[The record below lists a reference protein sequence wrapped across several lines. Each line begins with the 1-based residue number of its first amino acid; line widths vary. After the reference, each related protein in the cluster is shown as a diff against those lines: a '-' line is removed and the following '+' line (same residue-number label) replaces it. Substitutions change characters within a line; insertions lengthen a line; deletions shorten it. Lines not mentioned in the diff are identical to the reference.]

1 MNSVIPASKTVNME
15 ELALRFK
22 NCQKFEKEFVHLL
35 ILIILK
41 YSSFLGGGGVGLFL
55 CTYSLT

>member
-22 NCQKFEKEFVHLL
+22 NCQKFEKESVHLL
-35 ILIILK
+35 ILIILN
-41 YSSFLGGGGVGLFL
+41 YSSFFGGEGSVFFFVRIH
-55 CTYSLT
+55 